1 MLSRDPAGLELR
13 ADPSALAPERLL
25 VFEVEG
31 PIQNFTAAVRR
42 VQGLQL
48 VDEEELEADDDTDA
62 RPVAYLLV
70 PDARALAQLL
80 SLWRDWQAGRRLA
93 TGYTP
98 WRDVFA
104 LLRDLR
110 PWGPGDRVIEE
121 DRAALAEDAAGLAD
135 ADMVRVEIELVFR
148 AAAVAGEQAESTLR
162 DAVRVA
168 GGSVV
173 DRSRIGSIA
182 YHAILAHLPAAEV
195 RSIMALVPSSI
206 AGLDPVMHVRP
217 QAVSFSI
224 ETSDPS
230 PSLAAPPPLP
240 EGSPIAALLDGVPV
254 SEHPL
259 LAGRLR
265 VEDVFGLEEGVQ
277 VRDRRHGTAMASL
290 LVHGDRNR
298 NEPPLGRTVAVVPV
312 MAWDGNDETLPE
324 DRLVVDVIHRA
335 VGALRGPPDPLAPD
349 VLIVNLSLGNL
360 RRPFHGQMSPW
371 ARLLDRLA
379 WEHGILF
386 VVSAGNAVERFPIE
400 GFRNSI
406 DFAAAAPSD
415 RAAATLRAVHSLAP
429 DRRLI
434 SPAETVNGLTVGASN
449 EDAIDP
455 SGRRAAAINVDPYP
469 DLRMAN
475 PSSRLGPGFAG
486 AVKPDALMP
495 GGREHVRPVVSGSR
509 LEVQPASAARAFGL
523 KVAAPDGGQA
533 TEYFTGGTSGA
544 AALASRTCHLIHDA
558 LEQAYGQTFL
568 DLSHGQR
575 ALILKAL
582 FAHGARWP
590 DATADLIRGTL
601 GPPGR
606 GQASK
611 QKDNVRRFCG
621 YGVVDPTD
629 VVACAADRATF
640 WATGLIRPEEALR
653 INVPVPNCMGGKAQ
667 LHELAATLAWFTPI
681 LPGRQ
686 TYRTVRLSLLDPEEI
701 TDLQVT
707 AAQGQPDANQAK
719 RGTLLSR
726 RWSGNRAPVVHNG
739 MFVSLIVQ
747 RDLDQGEAIDDPVPF
762 ALAATL
768 AMPAVVEL
776 YDEVRARLAI
786 VQPVRPRTP

>member
-1 MLSRDPAGLELR
+1 VLSRDPAGLELR

-42 VQGLQL
+42 VQGLQI
-48 VDEEELEADDDTDA
+48 VDEEELEADDDTGA

-80 SLWRDWQAGRRLA
+80 SLWREGQAGRTLA

-110 PWGPGDRVIEE
+110 PWGPSDRVIEE
-121 DRAALAEDAAGLAD
+121 DRVALAEDAAGLAD

-148 AAAVAGEQAESTLR
+148 AETIASDQAESALL
-162 DAVRVA
+162 DAVRAA
-168 GGSVV
+168 GGSVA

-182 YHAILAHLPAAEV
+182 YHAILAHLPAAAV
-195 RSIMALVPSSI
+195 RSIVALVPSSI
-206 AGLDPVMHVRP
+206 AGLDPVMHIRP

-224 ETSDPS
+224 ETADPT
-230 PSLAAPPPLP
+230 PSLAAPPSLP
-240 EGSPIAALLDGVPV
+240 DGSPIAALLDGVPV
-254 SEHPL
+254 SQHPL

-265 VEDVFGLEEGVQ
+265 VEDVFNLEEGVQ

-312 MAWDGNDETLPE
+312 MVWDGNGEALPE

-335 VGALRGPPDPLAPD
+335 IGALRAQPDPLAPD

-379 WEHGILF
+379 WEYGILF
-386 VVSAGNAVERFPIE
+386 VVSAGNAGERFPIE
-400 GFRNSI
+400 GFQNSI
-406 DFAAAAPSD
+406 DFGAAAPSD
-415 RAAATLRAVHSLAP
+415 RSAATLLAMHSLAP

-434 SPAETVNGLTVGASN
+434 SPAETINGLTVGASN
-449 EDAIDP
+449 EDAVDA

-486 AVKPDALMP
+486 AVKPDTLMP
-495 GGREHVRPVVSGSR
+495 GGREHVRPGISGGR
-509 LEVQPASAARAFGL
+509 LEVQPAGASRAFGL
-523 KVAAPDGGQA
+523 KVAAPDGSQA
-533 TEYFTGGTSGA
+533 TEHFTGGTSGA

-558 LEQAYGQTFL
+558 LEQAYGQPFL
-568 DLSHGQR
+568 DFPHAQR

-590 DATADLIRGTL
+590 DATADLIRATL
-601 GPPGR
+601 GPHGR
-606 GQASK
+606 GQAPK

-621 YGVVDPTD
+621 YGVVDPSE
-629 VVACAADRATF
+629 VVACAADRVTF
-640 WATGLIRPEEALR
+640 WATGSIGPEEAVR
-653 INVPVPNCMGGKAQ
+653 IDVPVPNCMGGKAQ
-667 LHELAATLAWFTPI
+667 PHELAATLAWFTPI

-686 TYRTVRLSLLDPEEI
+686 SYRTVRLSLLDPQEI
-701 TDLQVT
+701 ADLQVGS
-707 AAQGQPDANQAK
+707 AQGQPDANQAK

-726 RWSGNRAPVVHNG
+726 RWSGSRAPVVHNG
-739 MFVSLIVQ
+739 MFVSLTVQ
-747 RDLDQGEAIDDPVPF
+747 RDPDQGEAIDDPIPF

-776 YDEVRARLAI
+776 YDEVRARLGI
-786 VQPVRPRTP
+786 VQPVRPRAR

>member
-1 MLSRDPAGLELR
+1 MELR

-48 VDEEELEADDDTDA
+48 VDEEELEADDPEA

-70 PDARALAQLL
+70 PDARALTQLL
-80 SLWRDWQAGRRLA
+80 SLWRDWLA
-93 TGYTP
+93 DRPLASGYTP

-104 LLRDLR
+104 LLRNLR
-110 PWGPGDRVIEE
+110 PWGPSDRVSEE
-121 DRAALAEDAAGLAD
+121 DRVALAEEAADLAD

-148 AAAVAGEQAESTLR
+148 PSALAGEQAESTLL
-162 DAVRVA
+162 DAVRAA
-168 GGSVV
+168 GGSMV
-173 DRSRIGSIA
+173 DRSRIDSIA
-182 YHAILAHLPAAEV
+182 YHAILTQLPAAAV
-195 RSIMALVPSSI
+195 RSITVLVPSSI

-224 ETSDPS
+224 ETADPS
-230 PSLAAPPPLP
+230 PSLATPPSLP

-265 VEDVFGLEEGVQ
+265 VEDLFGFENGVQ

-298 NEPPLGRTVAVVPV
+298 NEQPLRRTVAVVPV
-312 MAWDGNDETLPE
+312 MAWDGNGESLPE

-335 VGALRGPPDPLAPD
+335 VRALRAPPDPLAQD
-349 VLIVNLSLGNL
+349 VLVVNLSLGNL
-360 RRPFHGQMSPW
+360 KRPFHGQMSPW

-386 VVSAGNAVERFPIE
+386 VVSAGNAGERFPIE
-400 GFRNSI
+400 DFHTSGDFR
-406 DFAAAAPSD
+406 AALPSD
-415 RAAATLRAVHSLAP
+415 RAAATLRAIHSLAP
-429 DRRLI
+429 DRRLL

-449 EDAIDP
+449 EDAVDP
-455 SGRRAAAINVDPYP
+455 RGRRTAAINVDPYP

-495 GGREHVRPVVSGSR
+495 GGREHVRPVVSGGR
-509 LEVQPASAARAFGL
+509 LEVQPAGAARAFGL

-558 LEQAYGQTFL
+558 LEQAYGRTFL
-568 DLSHGQR
+568 ELPHARR
-575 ALILKAL
+575 ALIMKAL

-590 DATADLIRGTL
+590 GATADLIRETL
-601 GPPGR
+601 GPHGR
-606 GQASK
+606 GQAPK

-621 YGVVDPTD
+621 YGVVDPSD

-640 WATGLIRPEEALR
+640 WATGLIRPEEAVR
-653 INVPVPNCMGGKAQ
+653 IDVPVPDCMGGRAQ
-667 LHELAATLAWFTPI
+667 PHELAATLAWFTPI
-681 LPGRQ
+681 LPGRRS
-686 TYRTVRLSLLDPEEI
+686 YRTVRLSLLDPQEI
-701 TDLQVT
+701 ADLQV
-707 AAQGQPDANQAK
+707 AAAREQPDANQAK

-726 RWSGNRAPVVHNG
+726 RWSGDRAPIVHNG
-739 MFVSLIVQ
+739 MSISLTVQ
-747 RDLDQGEAIDDPVPF
+747 RDPDQGDANDDPIPF

-776 YDEVRARLAI
+776 YDEIRARLAI
-786 VQPVRPRTP
+786 VQPVRARTP

>member
-1 MLSRDPAGLELR
+1 VLSRDPAGLELR

-42 VQGLQL
+42 IQGLQL
-48 VDEEELEADDDTDA
+48 IDEEEFEADDSDA

-70 PDARALAQLL
+70 PDARALMQLL
-80 SLWRDWQAGRRLA
+80 SLWRDWLAERPLA

-121 DRAALAEDAAGLAD
+121 DRAALAEEAAGLAD

-148 AAAVAGEQAESTLR
+148 TSALAGDQAESTLL
-162 DAVRVA
+162 DAVRAA

-173 DRSRIGSIA
+173 DHSRIGSIA

-195 RSIMALVPSSI
+195 RSITALVPSSI

-224 ETSDPS
+224 ETTDPS
-230 PSLAAPPPLP
+230 PSLAVPPSFPV
-240 EGSPIAALLDGVPV
+240 GSPIAALLDGVPV

-265 VEDVFGLEEGVQ
+265 VEDLFRLEEGVQ

-312 MAWDGNDETLPE
+312 MAWDGNDEALPE
-324 DRLVVDVIHRA
+324 DRLVVDVIYRA
-335 VGALRGPPDPLAPD
+335 VGALRAQPDPLAPD
-349 VLIVNLSLGNL
+349 VLIMNLSLGNL

-386 VVSAGNAVERFPIE
+386 IVSAGNARERFPIE
-400 GFRNSI
+400 
-406 DFAAAAPSD
+406 DFHTTTDFEAAAPSD
-415 RAAATLRAVHSLAP
+415 RAASTLRAIHSLAP

-449 EDAIDP
+449 EDSVDP
-455 SGRRAAAINVDPYP
+455 SGRRAAAVNVDPYP
-469 DLRMAN
+469 GLRMAN

-495 GGREHVRPVVSGSR
+495 GGREHVRPVISGGR
-509 LEVQPASAARAFGL
+509 LEVQPAGAARAFGL

-533 TEYFTGGTSGA
+533 AEYFTGGTSGA

-558 LEQAYGQTFL
+558 LEQAYGRLFL
-568 DLSHGQR
+568 DLPHARR
-575 ALILKAL
+575 AVLLKAL

-590 DATADLIRGTL
+590 DATADFIRVTL
-601 GPPGR
+601 GPHGR
-606 GQASK
+606 GQAPR
-611 QKDNVRRFCG
+611 QRDNMRRFCG
-621 YGVVDPTD
+621 YGVVDSSE

-640 WATGLIRPEEALR
+640 WATGAIGPQEAVR
-653 INVPVPNCMGGKAQ
+653 IDVPVPQCIGGKAQ
-667 LHELAATLAWFTPI
+667 PHELAATLAWFTPI

-686 TYRTVRLSLLDPEEI
+686 SYRMVRLSLLDPQEI
-701 TDLQVT
+701 ADLQVT
-707 AAQGQPDANQAK
+707 ATREQPDANQAK

-726 RWSGNRAPVVHNG
+726 RWSGNRAPIVHSE

-747 RDLDQGEAIDDPVPF
+747 RDPDQGEAIDDPIPF
-762 ALAATL
+762 AFAATL

-776 YDEVRARLAI
+776 YEEVRARLAAR
-786 VQPVRPRTP
+786 QPVRP